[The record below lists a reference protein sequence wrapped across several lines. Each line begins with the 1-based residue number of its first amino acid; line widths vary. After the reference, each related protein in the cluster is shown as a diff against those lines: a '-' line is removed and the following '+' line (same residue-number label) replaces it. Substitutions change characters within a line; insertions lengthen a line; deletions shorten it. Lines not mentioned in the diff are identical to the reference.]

1 MFGLN
6 YAMIQA
12 FKSFPLVVRLSLVFC
27 ILIFNLILFPIV
39 AAFILAP
46 FCGMDRVSAIA
57 MGTVVTQSDKYIFL
71 FLQGFSSLGMF
82 AFTALLV
89 SQLETKHIFKRLGLT
104 TKPALGLVALALIGV
119 LLAQAFIQFL
129 VQINQSIP
137 LPDAL
142 KSLLE
147 AEKKEELLMDN
158 LLGGNSW
165 VMFLANALVLALIP
179 AIGEELFFR
188 GVLLGELL
196 KSKVNPAAAIIFTG
210 LVFSLFHGE
219 FSNILA
225 IWALGSFL
233 GYLYYVSGSLW
244 VSVFAHFTNNFL
256 FVLLKYLY
264 NTGHLSKD
272 LADADMPLYA
282 TLISCVLFA
291 LCLLALN
298 KWRKPVDFALAL
310 NDPEI
315 IANEEHYI

>member
-1 MFGLN
+1 
-6 YAMIQA
+6 MIQA
-12 FKSFPLVVRLSLVFC
+12 FKSFPLVVRLSLIFC

-46 FCGMDRVSAIA
+46 FCGLDRVNAIA
-57 MGTVVTQSDKYIFL
+57 IGTVVTQSDKYIFL
-71 FLQGFSSLGMF
+71 FLQGFCSLGMF

-89 SQLETKHIFKRLGLT
+89 SQLETRHVFKRLGLT
-104 TKPALGLVALALIGV
+104 TSPPFILIALALTGV

-147 AEKKEELLMDN
+147 VEKKEELLMDS

-165 VMFLANALVLALIP
+165 IMFLANALVLALIP

-196 KSKVNPAAAIIFTG
+196 KSKINPAVAIIFTG

-244 VSVFAHFTNNFL
+244 LSVLAHFTNNFL

-264 NTGHLSKD
+264 NTGHISKE

-282 TLISCVLFA
+282 TLVSSVLFA
-291 LCLLALN
+291 LCLFALN
-298 KWRKPVDFALAL
+298 KWRKPVDFALIL
-310 NDPEI
+310 NEPEI
-315 IANEEHYI
+315 IADEEQEHYN